1 MFDNAPPLSEQD
13 PDSYHRAAVT
23 YELAFRPGTFA
34 VRVHEIRFE
43 TGRETW
49 YGGRVLWDHLCTNA
63 ADADRIGTHFVATG
77 QLPATPAA
85 TTSDTSAAAP
95 MHAQAGPA

>member
-1 MFDNAPPLSEQD
+1 MFSIAPPLSEQC
-13 PDSYHRAAVT
+13 PDEFHRAAVT

-34 VRVHEIRFE
+34 VRVHEVRFA

-63 ADADRIGTHFVATG
+63 ADADRIGAHFVATG
-77 QLPATPAA
+77 QLPDPPADA
-85 TTSDTSAAAP
+85 ASAAGSSSV
-95 MHAQAGPA
+95 QAGAT